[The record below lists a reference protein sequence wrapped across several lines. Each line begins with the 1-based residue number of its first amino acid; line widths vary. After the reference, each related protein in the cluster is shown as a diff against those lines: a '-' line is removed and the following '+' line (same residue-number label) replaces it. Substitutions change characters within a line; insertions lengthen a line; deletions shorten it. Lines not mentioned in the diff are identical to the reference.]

1 MYFYSQIWSIFLLVL
16 VSFNPIHSSQEDL
29 KTLVSQTIPFR
40 EDGKIAIPNH
50 IKHVKLDIGLSYSA
64 PMSQYWLTHEN
75 DLLVFGFEPNPD
87 AVNSILQGAEKRHPN
102 HGNPLDKRFIG
113 TQFFLI
119 PSALGS
125 QPMSNAIMQFYVTK
139 DDCGCSSL
147 YRPKEMEIDRIINV
161 PVFSL
166 SDFFDL
172 FPFDTHPVIDYIKI
186 DAQGADLEI
195 AKGAGRYLAERVVYI
210 TLEPEDNVYENTTN
224 SHQSIDAYMHSI
236 GFIPHKSKDTG
247 DPTYFNPRFI
257 DYIKNNH
264 VKIYQKG

>member
-1 MYFYSQIWSIFLLVL
+1 MYFRSQTWSIFFLTIA
-16 VSFNPIHSSQEDL
+16 FFIPIHSSQEDL
-29 KTLVSQTIPFR
+29 KTLISQTISFR
-40 EDGKIAIPNH
+40 EDGKISIPSH
-50 IKHVKLDIGLSYSA
+50 IKHIKLDIGLSYSA
-64 PMSQYWLTHEN
+64 PMSQYWLTHED
-75 DLLVFGFEPNPD
+75 DLLVFGFEPNPE
-87 AVNSILQGAEKRHPN
+87 AVHSILQGAKKRHAG
-102 HGNPLDKRFIG
+102 HGDPLDKKFIG
-113 TQFFLI
+113 TQFFII
-119 PSALGS
+119 PSALGLQS
-125 QPMSNAIMQFYVTK
+125 MSNSLMKFYVTK

-147 YRPKEMEIDRIINV
+147 YRPKEMEIERIVNV

-195 AKGAGRYLAERVVYI
+195 AKGAGRYLAEKVVYI
-210 TLEPEDNVYENTTN
+210 TLEPENDQYENTAN

-236 GFIPHKSKDTG
+236 GFIPHTSKDTG

-257 DYIKNNH
+257 DYIKNNP